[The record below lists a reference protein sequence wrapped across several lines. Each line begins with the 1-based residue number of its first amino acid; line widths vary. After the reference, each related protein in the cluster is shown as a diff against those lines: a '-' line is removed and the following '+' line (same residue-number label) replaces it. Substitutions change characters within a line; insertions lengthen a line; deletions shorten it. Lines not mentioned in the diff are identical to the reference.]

1 MQLVTFV
8 SGNEGTPKAGVHR
21 DGVVIDLA
29 AVGAGKG
36 ISLPDSVLA
45 LLEGGTDLLQQAA
58 QLVQEAPSSGPG
70 VYAVDEVKLLAPIPR
85 PPKILALAGNF
96 VDHIVEGGGRPRP
109 KEGAIPH
116 IFIKPASSVIG
127 PDAAIEI
134 PTVSNAVDYELELAV
149 VIGQRTKNVS
159 VDEAMSA
166 VAGYAV
172 FNDVSGRTMSYPH
185 RAESTERD
193 AWFDWLNGKWCDTFA
208 AWGPYLVTADEIADP
223 SDLAMTLTV
232 NGETRQNGSTRQM
245 IFNVPETIAFISA
258 ICTLEPG
265 DVIAMGT
272 PAGVGATTETY
283 LQPGDVVTGTI
294 AGLGTLK
301 NPVAKPD

>member
-8 SGNEGTPKAGVHR
+8 AGNDGAPKAGVHR
-21 DGVVIDLA
+21 DGKVIDLVA
-29 AVGAGKG
+29 AAAAQGA
-36 ISLPDSVLA
+36 SLPDSVLA
-45 LLEGGTDLLQQAA
+45 LLEGGDELLRQAA
-58 QLVQEAPSSGPG
+58 QVSQEAPASGPG
-70 VYAVDEVKLLAPIPR
+70 VYALGDVKLLAPIPR

-116 IFIKPASSVIG
+116 VFLKPASAVIG
-127 PDAAIEI
+127 PSATIEI

-149 VIGQRTKNVS
+149 VIGQRAKNVAA
-159 VDEAMSA
+159 DEAMKT

-172 FNDVSGRTMSYPH
+172 FNDVSGRKMTYPH
-185 RAESTERD
+185 RSESTERD
-193 AWFDWLNGKWCDTFA
+193 FWFDWLNGKWCDTFA

-223 SDLAMTLTV
+223 HDLAMQLKV
-232 NGETRQNGSTRQM
+232 NGDIRQDGSTRQM
-245 IFNVPETIAFISA
+245 IFTIPETIAFISA

-283 LQPGDVVTGTI
+283 LRSGDVIEGTVE
-294 AGLGTLK
+294 GLGTLV
-301 NPVAKPD
+301 NSVA